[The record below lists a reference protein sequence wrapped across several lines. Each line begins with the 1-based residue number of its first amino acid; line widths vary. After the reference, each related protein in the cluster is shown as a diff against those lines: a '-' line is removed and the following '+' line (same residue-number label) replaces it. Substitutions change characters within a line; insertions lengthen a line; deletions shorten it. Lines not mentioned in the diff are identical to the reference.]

1 MPGHVGIY
9 GNEQAAKI
17 AAAADYNYDVIDC
30 SNEIDISL
38 TYLKRKSK
46 ESLLKS
52 WQNHYNSVKK
62 DAYYLN
68 LQIQPA

>member
-9 GNEQAAKI
+9 GNEQANKAAKI
-17 AAAADYNYDVIDC
+17 GAAADYNYNVIDC
-30 SNEIDISL
+30 SNEIGISL

-52 WQNHYNSVKK
+52 
-62 DAYYLN
+62 
-68 LQIQPA
+68 